1 MNRFR
6 IPFSTTLYFSLVLFK
21 EKVTT
26 FVKFIL
32 VKIGSYWSSLN
43 YIFKEF
49 VPGMRYIPW
58 RNVSTN
64 PLNMHL
70 LAGKLCRLLTQLK
83 WGYTK
88 HFEEHPSPLILF
100 PSSHRKVNKYPSPHI
115 YVHSKPDKEKCC
127 LQTHVLLTNTK
138 FLEKLQLIHVIVF
151 FIIAKPIHPLIVVQY
166 DPICQPSLQMHT
178 PFTALFKKEWA

>member
-1 MNRFR
+1 MNRDR
-6 IPFSTTLYFSLVLFK
+6 IPFSTPLYFSLVLFK

-58 RNVSTN
+58 RNASTN
-64 PLNMHL
+64 PLNLHL
-70 LAGKLCRLLTQLK
+70 LAGKSFLLLMQLK

-88 HFEEHPSPLILF
+88 PFEEHPSPWILF
-100 PSSHRKVNKYPSPHI
+100 PSSHCKLNKYPSPHI
-115 YVHSKPDKEKCC
+115 YVHSTPDKEKYC
-127 LQTHVLLTNTK
+127 LQTHILLNNTK
-138 FLEKLQLIHVIVF
+138 FLEKLQLIHFLIP
-151 FIIAKPIHPLIVVQY
+151 FIKARAMQPILLVQNY
-166 DPICQPSLQMHT
+166 PICQPSSQMHT

>member
-1 MNRFR
+1 MNRVR
-6 IPFSTTLYFSLVLFK
+6 IPFSITLYFSLVLFK
-21 EKVTT
+21 EKETT

-32 VKIGSYWSSLN
+32 VKEGSYWSSLS

-58 RNVSTN
+58 RNASTN
-64 PLNMHL
+64 PLNLHL
-70 LAGKLCRLLTQLK
+70 LAGKSFLLLMQLK

-115 YVHSKPDKEKCC
+115 YVHSTPDKEKYC
-127 LQTHVLLTNTK
+127 LQTHVLLNNTK

-151 FIIAKPIHPLIVVQY
+151 FIIAKAIHPLIVVQY
-166 DPICQPSLQMHT
+166 DPINQPFSHKHL
-178 PFTALFKKEWA
+178 PLTALFKKEWA